1 MKTKL
6 LFLFLLTLLCINNIY
21 SQKSNKKITI
31 VGTVVDISNLPVV
44 NAIIMIDNHNTSSTT
59 DAKGNYKITVKQKAE
74 KIGIFTFGNGIYE
87 QSISGRSRIDFTLN
101 TQVSAKEINR
111 KKASEISETEVNVGY
126 GSVNQ
131 KNSIYQIS
139 KVDTVYKKY
148 ATYNSIYDLIRG
160 ELMGEGVRVD
170 PGNNIIIEG
179 SNTIIGPTSP
189 LMVVDGMIVGSID
202 YVHPQMVKSIEVLK
216 GASASVYGSRGSNGV
231 ILITLIGAGD
241 LK

>member
-6 LFLFLLTLLCINNIY
+6 FFLFLLTILCVSNT
-21 SQKSNKKITI
+21 SAQKNNKKITI
-31 VGTVVDISNLPVV
+31 EGTVVDISNRPVV
-44 NAIIMIDNHNTSSTT
+44 NAIIMIDDQKTNSTT
-59 DAKGNYKITVKQKAE
+59 DAKGNFKIKVKQNAG

-87 QSISGRSRIDFTLN
+87 EPINGRTRIDFILN
-101 TQVSAKEINR
+101 TQVTLKEVNR
-111 KKASEISETEVNVGY
+111 KRPDNEEEINVGY
-126 GSVNQ
+126 GTVKQ

-139 KVDTVYKKY
+139 KIDTVYKKY

-170 PGNNIIIEG
+170 PGNNILIEG
-179 SNTIIGPTSP
+179 LNTLMGPTSP
-189 LMVVDGMIVGSID
+189 LIVVDGIIVSSID
-202 YVHPQMVKSIEVLK
+202 YIHPQMVKSIEVLK

-231 ILITLIGAGD
+231 ILITLIGASD